1 MLMAALVPFDAEKP
15 RDGNKVHEKHDA
27 CLTSLNEHHEMN

>member
-15 RDGNKVHEKHDA
+15 RAGTKYTKDMTHV
-27 CLTSLNEHHEMN
+27 LLL